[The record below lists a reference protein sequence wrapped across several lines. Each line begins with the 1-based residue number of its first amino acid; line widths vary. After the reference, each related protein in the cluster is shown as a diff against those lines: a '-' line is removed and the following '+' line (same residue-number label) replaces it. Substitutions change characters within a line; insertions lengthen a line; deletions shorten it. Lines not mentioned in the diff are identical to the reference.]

1 MSKRVLLIDDEVA
14 LLQGLAPFLEDVG
27 YEVLTATDAGA
38 AMVVL
43 RGQEPVAIVCDLRL
57 PGVGGTEFY
66 DAVQANPRW
75 RKIPFV
81 FVTGERK
88 ASVQTSRA
96 GGGATRVLTKPFDP
110 EDLVAILGE
119 EVASQS

>member
-1 MSKRVLLIDDEVA
+1 MSKRVLLIDDEIA

-38 AMVVL
+38 AMGVL

-81 FVTGERK
+81 FVTGERQ
-88 ASVQTSRA
+88 ASVQTGRT

-119 EVASQS
+119 EVAAQP